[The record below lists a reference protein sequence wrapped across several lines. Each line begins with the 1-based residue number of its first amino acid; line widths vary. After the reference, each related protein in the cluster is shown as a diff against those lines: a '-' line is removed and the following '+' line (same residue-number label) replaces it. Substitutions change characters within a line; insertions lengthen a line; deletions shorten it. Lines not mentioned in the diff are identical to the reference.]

1 MRFPTCLKGLIRL
14 FGGGSGRPRADLTG
28 DGTALG
34 ESLTGKALGPPH
46 QGRTQEE
53 VAHFFR
59 LHLQLHGPNWR
70 GLGWQSRH
78 NQEQRFAVLLDVGP
92 LSDTRVL
99 DVGCGVGDL
108 YGFMLREGIRA
119 QYTGVDI
126 LPEMVA
132 HARERYPDA
141 RFEVGDAVEGLGPER
156 FDYVLC
162 SGAFNVNFGSN
173 LIAVRKIL
181 PELLARSARGV
192 AINFLSTRARE
203 RDAILYNYDPEAM
216 LAFCRTLTPHVRLVE
231 GYLSN
236 DFTLHLYPHETENRP
251 PPDSDQKG
259 KPS

>member
-1 MRFPTCLKGLIRL
+1 MI
-14 FGGGSGRPRADLTG
+14 
-28 DGTALG
+28 
-34 ESLTGKALGPPH
+34 GKALGLPH
-46 QGRTQEE
+46 QGRTQDE

-78 NQEQRFAVLLDVGP
+78 NQEQRFAVLLEVGP
-92 LSDTRVL
+92 LSNSRVL

-108 YGFMLREGIRA
+108 YGFMLRSGIQA

-132 HARERYPDA
+132 YARERYPDA
-141 RFEVGDAVEGLGPER
+141 RFEVGDAVQGLGPER

-173 LIAVRKIL
+173 LTAVRKIL
-181 PELLARSARGV
+181 PELLARSTRGV

-203 RDAILYNYDPEAM
+203 RDAILYNYDPEAT

-236 DFTLHLYPHETENRP
+236 DFTLHLYPQETENRP

-259 KPS
+259 NLS

>member
-1 MRFPTCLKGLIRL
+1 M
-14 FGGGSGRPRADLTG
+14 
-28 DGTALG
+28 
-34 ESLTGKALGPPH
+34 TGKALGPAR
-46 QGRTQEE
+46 QGRTQDE

-59 LHLQLHGPNWR
+59 LHLQIHGPNWR

-78 NQEQRFAVLLDVGP
+78 NQEQRFAVLLEVGV

-108 YGFMLREGIRA
+108 YGYMVQRGIRA

-141 RFEVGDAVEGLGPER
+141 RFEVGDALQGLGSDQ
-156 FDYVLC
+156 FDFVLC
-162 SGAFNVNFGSN
+162 SGAFNVNFGN
-173 LIAVRKIL
+173 NQAAVRKIL
-181 PELLARSARGV
+181 PELLACSTRGV

-236 DFTLHLYPHETENRP
+236 DFTLHLYPRGNENRLP
-251 PPDSDQKG
+251 PTSDQEG
-259 KPS
+259 KTS

>member
-1 MRFPTCLKGLIRL
+1 
-14 FGGGSGRPRADLTG
+14 LTG
-28 DGTALG
+28 EASGA
-34 ESLTGKALGPPH
+34 AYR
-46 QGRTQEE
+46 GRTQDE

-59 LHLQLHGPNWR
+59 LHLQIHGPNWR

-78 NQEQRFAVLLDVGP
+78 NQERRFAVLLEVGP
-92 LSDTRVL
+92 VSGTRVL

-108 YGFMLREGIRA
+108 YGYMLRKGIRA

-141 RFEVGDAVEGLGPER
+141 QFEVGDALQGLGPER

-173 LIAVRKIL
+173 QTAVQKIL
-181 PELLARSARGV
+181 PELLACSTRGV

-203 RDAILYNYDPEAM
+203 RDTILYNYDPEAM

-236 DFTLHLYPHETENRP
+236 DFTLYLYPRGNQNQP
-251 PPDSDQKG
+251 PPTSEQKG
-259 KPS
+259 NPS